1 LLPTVLWPRINNL
14 ELSKPGSPDAVL
26 ATTPETLPDGRPFEE
41 GFLAAGEHVIE
52 RVGEVAGDR
61 LIMDS
66 PGPHPWPPRPPEPLY
81 VNFD

>member
-1 LLPTVLWPRINNL
+1 V
-14 ELSKPGSPDAVL
+14 
-26 ATTPETLPDGRPFEE
+26 DGRPFEE